1 MSESQQP
8 DRTDELGEL
17 FVTVTGDDTVTESQE
32 GSASK
37 EPLEDADEAEDYATV
52 EDGLE
57 GAVGADFD
65 ADA

>member
-37 EPLEDADEAEDYATV
+37 QPREGDDEFEGVD
-52 EDGLE
+52 DGLD

-65 ADA
+65 ADS